1 MYGELGY
8 AAAYVHLF
16 YVLCC
21 VERYVDM
28 SAVSSFNLLIP
39 ILLQSCSHCLDTELI
54 LGCILV
60 FLELFIALRNVTARI
75 CSLE

>member
-16 YVLCC
+16 YVLSC

-28 SAVSSFNLLIP
+28 ST
-39 ILLQSCSHCLDTELI
+39 CLSTQYNMQNEWTY
-54 LGCILV
+54 
-60 FLELFIALRNVTARI
+60 AAA
-75 CSLE
+75 